1 MKAMTKIELARA
13 AGVSSRTLARWLR
26 MPPLQQMLLQYHV
39 TPQQQ
44 LLPPV
49 VVRKICEH
57 LCIDVEP

>member
-13 AGVSSRTLARWLR
+13 AGVSSRTLARWLQ
-26 MPPLQQMLLQYHV
+26 MPPLRQVLTQYHIA
-39 TPQQQ
+39 PQQQ